1 MIIPQ
6 YRNCRIAVS
15 ADGRLGIGLI
25 RMLFEELEMI
35 PEVLLFRSAMPDSRS
50 ILEQELHS
58 LSLAP
63 RVVFSADGYQ
73 VK

>member
-1 MIIPQ
+1 MK
-6 YRNCRIAVS
+6 RIYHSQA
-15 ADGRLGIGLI
+15 
-25 RMLFEELEMI
+25 LEK

-58 LSLAP
+58 LGLVP